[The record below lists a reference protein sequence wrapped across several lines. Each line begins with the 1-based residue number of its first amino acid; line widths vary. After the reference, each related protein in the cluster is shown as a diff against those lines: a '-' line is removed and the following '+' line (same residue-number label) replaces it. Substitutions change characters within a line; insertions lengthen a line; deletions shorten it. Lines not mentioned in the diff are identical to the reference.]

1 MTRLPSS
8 KKVVDILIKNG
19 FLFVSQR
26 GSHQKYTNGKQSV
39 IVPAPRK
46 EIPDGTLKSIS
57 RQSGINI
64 SEFLNQ

>member
-19 FLFVSQR
+19 FMFVSQR
-26 GSHQKYTNGKQSV
+26 GSHQKYSNGKQSV

-46 EIPDGTLKSIS
+46 EIPTGTLKSIS